1 MKTDNKRQKFSLFP
15 QIEKYERKI
24 ITSDYLLSW
33 APAKRGGNEASINGN
48 GAKLEKKG
56 DFEKNSFHLK
66 KKLFCTNEKTKK
78 RAEYAKPNENEKC
91 KRNE

>member
-1 MKTDNKRQKFSLFP
+1 MMRTDNKRQKFSLFP

-66 KKLFCTNEKTKK
+66 KNCFAQTRKK
-78 RAEYAKPNENEKC
+78 RAEYA
-91 KRNE
+91 

>member
-1 MKTDNKRQKFSLFP
+1 MRTDNKRQKFSLFP

-66 KKLFCTNEKTKK
+66 KKLFCTNEKKK
-78 RAEYAKPNENEKC
+78 G
-91 KRNE
+91 